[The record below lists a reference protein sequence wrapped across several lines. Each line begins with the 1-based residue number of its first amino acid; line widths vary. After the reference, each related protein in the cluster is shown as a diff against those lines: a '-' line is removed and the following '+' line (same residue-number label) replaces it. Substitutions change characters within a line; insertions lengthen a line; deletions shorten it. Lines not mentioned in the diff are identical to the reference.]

1 MELDAVGKAI
11 VQYHLVPLVH
21 QANLGLEV
29 TMHRVDAHGHLA
41 TTAPASVWIS
51 ATKSSVTS
59 GLFRKCFKVYYAGA
73 S

>member
-41 TTAPASVWIS
+41 TTAHPQAFGSAQQNHQLRPGFSAS
-51 ATKSSVTS
+51 ALK
-59 GLFRKCFKVYYAGA
+59 
-73 S
+73 

>member
-41 TTAPASVWIS
+41 TTAHPQAFDQRNKIIS
-51 ATKSSVTS
+51 YVRAFPQV
-59 GLFRKCFKVYYAGA
+59 L
-73 S
+73 

>member
-29 TMHRVDAHGHLA
+29 TMHRVDDHGHLA
-41 TTAPASVWIS
+41 TTCLLY
-51 ATKSSVTS
+51 TS
-59 GLFRKCFKVYYAGA
+59 DAADEL
-73 S
+73 

>member
-29 TMHRVDAHGHLA
+29 TMHRVDDHGHLER
-41 TTAPASVWIS
+41 VWI
-51 ATKSSVTS
+51 
-59 GLFRKCFKVYYAGA
+59 L
-73 S
+73 